1 MKRSEFIA
9 EMEKIAP
16 PELAEDFDRCGRIG
30 LLCEG
35 TDEIEKVACA
45 LDATPYVAEKAAALG
60 ADALVV
66 HHPAFW
72 MPMHGV
78 CGRNAEVLRPLMQ
91 NNVNLYAMHTNF
103 DHAKGG
109 INDALAEVLGLTDCV
124 RLDAAPESLGVVGNL
139 PGSLADAAKILGC
152 ALRAWGDVSKV
163 KRIAVAGG
171 SAFDYALIYEAAA
184 LGAEAFMASELRY
197 NLARE
202 SPIPCIEATHY
213 ALEAPG
219 MRALAARMGWEF
231 IEDIP
236 LTSIIQ

>member
-1 MKRSEFIA
+1 
-9 EMEKIAP
+9 
-16 PELAEDFDRCGRIG
+16 
-30 LLCEG
+30 
-35 TDEIEKVACA
+35 VCA
-45 LDATPYVAEKAAALG
+45 LDATPAVAKEAAVRG

-72 MPMHGV
+72 EPMHGV
-78 CGRNAEVLRPLMQ
+78 FGRNAEILRPLMQ
-91 NNVNLYAMHTNF
+91 NNINLYAMHTNF
-103 DHAKGG
+103 DHAEGG
-109 INDALAEVLGLTDCV
+109 INDALAETLRLTDCV
-124 RLDAAPESLGVVGNL
+124 RLDASPESLGVVGNL
-139 PGSLADAAKILGC
+139 SCSLEEIAKILGC
-152 ALRAWGDVSKV
+152 GLRAWGDVSKV

-171 SAFDYALIYEAAA
+171 SAFDYELIAEAKAA
-184 LGAEAFMASELRY
+184 GAEAFMASELKY
-197 NLARE
+197 SLARE